1 MTLVLVK
8 YRGHILVWYTMYMC
22 TIVKVIY
29 NITWKI
35 TIHYKSGITNYNIKQ
50 LISETMTDKRMKW
63 KWSWNVLET
72 ETIL

>member
-1 MTLVLVK
+1 MSFKQCSL
-8 YRGHILVWYTMYMC
+8 YRPSQEKDNSLIMVWYTMYMC

-35 TIHYKSGITNYNIKQ
+35 TIHNIKQ